1 MNQLGHFVQSQLFR
15 AFTEHKHHRID
26 DVRFSRTIWTDYG
39 RERLFER
46 EWQKKRD
53 VANCQ
58 CTPWGNKDEK
68 QLRLHFPRTRN
79 ARSLGYREK
88 ENERR
93 RRIETAK
100 EMHDTHLVE
109 WTDVLC
115 SGVGFKVL
123 QNHGFDNQSRFR
135 GLLFGR
141 RSRRLWRWCWRR
153 RLFVVV
159 DVQFRHLCLFSLR
172 AQQQQQQRQQQKRV
186 FERWRVSER

>member
-1 MNQLGHFVQSQLFR
+1 MAEEKRRCKLSVYAMGGTKTKSNYGYIFH
-15 AFTEHKHHRID
+15 EH
-26 DVRFSRTIWTDYG
+26 
-39 RERLFER
+39 EM
-46 EWQKKRD
+46 
-53 VANCQ
+53 
-58 CTPWGNKDEK
+58 P
-68 QLRLHFPRTRN
+68 P
-79 ARSLGYREK
+79 RSLGYREK

-186 FERWRVSER
+186 FWAMASEWAVSDECARMDEWMNEWMTKAGASFCISLFFSFYV

>member
-1 MNQLGHFVQSQLFR
+1 M
-15 AFTEHKHHRID
+15 AE
-26 DVRFSRTIWTDYG
+26 
-39 RERLFER
+39 E
-46 EWQKKRD
+46 KRCS
-53 VANCQ
+53 NYQ
-58 CTPWGNKDEK
+58 CTRWGEQRRKATTVTFSTNTKC
-68 QLRLHFPRTRN
+68 PRAHSDT
-79 ARSLGYREK
+79 EK

-115 SGVGFKVL
+115 SGVGLKVL

-172 AQQQQQQRQQQKRV
+172 AQQQQQKRV
-186 FERWRVSER
+186 FWAMASEWAVSDECTRMNEWVTKGGPVLSFCISFSLFCV